1 MVKAYLGLGS
11 NIGDRAHQLQQAI
24 RIIDQYQYID
34 VTSISPIY
42 ETEPVGYTDQPQF
55 LNLCIEIETT
65 LNPQEL
71 LKRCLET
78 EEALHRVRK
87 IRLGPRTLDVDILL
101 YGNEIIEEDNLIIPH
116 PRMTERAFVLIPL
129 NDIASKHIEPRSQK
143 LIENL
148 VIADSTV
155 KRYMS

>member
-11 NIGDRAHQLQQAI
+11 NMGDRAHQLQQAI
-24 RIIDQYQYID
+24 QIIDRFQHID
-34 VTSISPIY
+34 VKSVSPIY

-65 LNPQEL
+65 LKPQEL

-78 EEALHRVRK
+78 EQALHRVRK
-87 IRLGPRTLDVDILL
+87 IRWGPRTLDVDILL

-116 PRMTERAFVLIPL
+116 PRMVERAFVLIPL
-129 NDIASKHIEPRSQK
+129 NDIASKHIEPRSQR

-148 VIADSTV
+148 VTADSTV

>member
-87 IRLGPRTLDVDILL
+87 IRWGPRTLDVDILL

-116 PRMTERAFVLIPL
+116 PKMTERAFVLIPL

>member
-11 NIGDRAHQLQQAI
+11 NMGDRAHQLQQAI
-24 RIIDQYQYID
+24 QIIDRFQHID
-34 VTSISPIY
+34 VTSVSPIY

-55 LNLCIEIETT
+55 LNLCIEIDTT
-65 LNPQEL
+65 LKPQEL

-78 EEALHRVRK
+78 EQALHRVRK
-87 IRLGPRTLDVDILL
+87 IRWGPRTLDVDILL

-116 PRMTERAFVLIPL
+116 PRMVERAFVLIPL
-129 NDIASKHIEPRSQK
+129 NDIASKHIEPRSQR

-148 VIADSTV
+148 VTADSTV

>member
-87 IRLGPRTLDVDILL
+87 IRWGPRTLDVDILL

-129 NDIASKHIEPRSQK
+129 NDITSKHIEPRSQK

>member
-11 NIGDRAHQLQQAI
+11 NMGDRAHQLQQAI
-24 RIIDQYQYID
+24 QIIDRFQHID
-34 VTSISPIY
+34 VASVSPIY

-65 LNPQEL
+65 LKPQEL

-78 EEALHRVRK
+78 EQALHRVRK
-87 IRLGPRTLDVDILL
+87 IRWGPRTLDVDILL

-116 PRMTERAFVLIPL
+116 PRMVERAFVLIPL
-129 NDIASKHIEPRSQK
+129 NDIASKHIEPRSQR
-143 LIENL
+143 LIKNL
-148 VIADSTV
+148 VTADSTV

>member
-42 ETEPVGYTDQPQF
+42 ETEPVGYTNQPQF

-87 IRLGPRTLDVDILL
+87 IRWGPRTLDVDILL

>member
-11 NIGDRAHQLQQAI
+11 NMGDRAHQLQQAI
-24 RIIDQYQYID
+24 QIIDRFQHID
-34 VTSISPIY
+34 VTSVSSIY

-65 LNPQEL
+65 LKPQEL

-78 EEALHRVRK
+78 EQALHRVRK
-87 IRLGPRTLDVDILL
+87 IRWGPRTLDVDILL

-116 PRMTERAFVLIPL
+116 PRMVERAFVLIPL
-129 NDIASKHIEPRSQK
+129 NDIASKHIEPRSQR

-148 VIADSTV
+148 VTADSTV

>member
-87 IRLGPRTLDVDILL
+87 IRWGPRTLDVDILL

-116 PRMTERAFVLIPL
+116 PRMVERAFVLIPL
-129 NDIASKHIEPRSQK
+129 NDIASKHIEPRSQR

-148 VIADSTV
+148 VTADSTV

>member
-87 IRLGPRTLDVDILL
+87 IRWGPRTLDVDILL

-155 KRYMS
+155 KRYIS

>member
-1 MVKAYLGLGS
+1 MIKAYLGLGS
-11 NIGDRAHQLQQAI
+11 NMGDRAHQLQQAI
-24 RIIDQYQYID
+24 QIIDRFQHID
-34 VTSISPIY
+34 VASVSPIY

-65 LNPQEL
+65 LKPQEL

-78 EEALHRVRK
+78 EQALHRVRK
-87 IRLGPRTLDVDILL
+87 IRWGPRTLDVDILL

-116 PRMTERAFVLIPL
+116 PRMVERAFVLIPL
-129 NDIASKHIEPRSQK
+129 NDIASKHIEPRSQR

-148 VIADSTV
+148 VTADSTV

>member
-65 LNPQEL
+65 LKPQEL

-78 EEALHRVRK
+78 EQALHRVRK
-87 IRLGPRTLDVDILL
+87 IRWGPRTLDVDILL

-116 PRMTERAFVLIPL
+116 PRMVERAFVLIPL
-129 NDIASKHIEPRSQK
+129 NDIASKHIEPRSQR

-148 VIADSTV
+148 VTADSTV

>member
-1 MVKAYLGLGS
+1 MVKVYLGLGS
-11 NIGDRAHQLQQAI
+11 NMGDRAHQLQQAI
-24 RIIDQYQYID
+24 QIIDRFQHID
-34 VTSISPIY
+34 VTSVSPIY

-65 LNPQEL
+65 LKPQEL

-78 EEALHRVRK
+78 EQALHRVRK
-87 IRLGPRTLDVDILL
+87 IRWGPRTLDVDILL

-116 PRMTERAFVLIPL
+116 PRMVERAFVLIPL
-129 NDIASKHIEPRSQK
+129 NDIASKHIEPRSQR

-148 VIADSTV
+148 VTADSTV

>member
-71 LKRCLET
+71 IKRCLET

-87 IRLGPRTLDVDILL
+87 IRWGPRTLDVDILL

>member
-11 NIGDRAHQLQQAI
+11 NMGDRAHQLQQAI
-24 RIIDQYQYID
+24 QIIDRFQHID
-34 VTSISPIY
+34 VTSVSPIY

-65 LNPQEL
+65 LKPQEL

-78 EEALHRVRK
+78 EQALHRVRK
-87 IRLGPRTLDVDILL
+87 IRWGPRTLDVDILL

-116 PRMTERAFVLIPL
+116 PRMVERALYLF
-129 NDIASKHIEPRSQK
+129 H
-143 LIENL
+143 
-148 VIADSTV
+148 
-155 KRYMS
+155 

>member
-11 NIGDRAHQLQQAI
+11 NMGDRAHQLQQAI
-24 RIIDQYQYID
+24 QIIDRFQHID
-34 VTSISPIY
+34 VTSVSSIY

-65 LNPQEL
+65 LKPQEL

-78 EEALHRVRK
+78 EQALHRVRK
-87 IRLGPRTLDVDILL
+87 IRWGPRTLDVDILL

-116 PRMTERAFVLIPL
+116 PRIVERAFVLIPL
-129 NDIASKHIEPRSQK
+129 NDIASKHIEPRSQR
-143 LIENL
+143 LIKNL
-148 VIADSTV
+148 VTADSTV

>member
-11 NIGDRAHQLQQAI
+11 NMGDRAHQLQQAI
-24 RIIDQYQYID
+24 QIIDRFQHID
-34 VTSISPIY
+34 VTSVSPIY

-65 LNPQEL
+65 LKPQEL

-78 EEALHRVRK
+78 EQALHRVRK
-87 IRLGPRTLDVDILL
+87 IRWGPRTLDVDILL

-116 PRMTERAFVLIPL
+116 PRMAERAFVLIPL

-155 KRYMS
+155 KRYVS

>member
-11 NIGDRAHQLQQAI
+11 NMGDRAHQLQQAI
-24 RIIDQYQYID
+24 QIIDRFQHID
-34 VTSISPIY
+34 VTSVSPIY

-65 LNPQEL
+65 LKPQEL

-78 EEALHRVRK
+78 EQALHRVRK
-87 IRLGPRTLDVDILL
+87 IRWGPRTLDVDILL

-116 PRMTERAFVLIPL
+116 PRMVERAFVLIPL
-129 NDIASKHIEPRSQK
+129 NDIASKHIEPRSQR

-148 VIADSTV
+148 VTADSTV

>member
-1 MVKAYLGLGS
+1 MVKVYLGLGS
-11 NIGDRAHQLQQAI
+11 NMGDRAHQLQQAI
-24 RIIDQYQYID
+24 QIIDRFQHID
-34 VTSISPIY
+34 VTSVSPIY
-42 ETEPVGYTDQPQF
+42 ETKPVGYTDQPQF

-65 LNPQEL
+65 LKPQEL

-78 EEALHRVRK
+78 EQALHRVRK
-87 IRLGPRTLDVDILL
+87 IRWGPRTLDVDILL

-116 PRMTERAFVLIPL
+116 PRMVERAFVLIPL
-129 NDIASKHIEPRSQK
+129 NDIASKHIEPRSQR

-148 VIADSTV
+148 VTADSTV

>member
-65 LNPQEL
+65 LDPQEL

-87 IRLGPRTLDVDILL
+87 IRWGPRTLDVDILL

-116 PRMTERAFVLIPL
+116 PRMAERAFVLIPL

-155 KRYMS
+155 KRYVS

>member
-65 LNPQEL
+65 LDPQEL

-87 IRLGPRTLDVDILL
+87 IRWGPRTLDVDILL

>member
-65 LNPQEL
+65 LDPQEL

-87 IRLGPRTLDVDILL
+87 IRWGPRTLDVDILL

-116 PRMTERAFVLIPL
+116 PRMAERAFVLIPL
-129 NDIASKHIEPRSQK
+129 NDIASKHIEPRSQ
-143 LIENL
+143 
-148 VIADSTV
+148 
-155 KRYMS
+155 

>member
-87 IRLGPRTLDVDILL
+87 IRWGPRTLDVDILL

>member
-87 IRLGPRTLDVDILL
+87 IRWGPRTLDVDILL

-116 PRMTERAFVLIPL
+116 PRMAERAFVLIPL

-155 KRYMS
+155 KRYVS

>member
-11 NIGDRAHQLQQAI
+11 NMGDRAHQLQQAI
-24 RIIDQYQYID
+24 QIIDRFQHID
-34 VTSISPIY
+34 VTSVSSIY

-65 LNPQEL
+65 LKPQEL

-78 EEALHRVRK
+78 EQALHRVRK
-87 IRLGPRTLDVDILL
+87 IRWGPRTLDVDILL

-116 PRMTERAFVLIPL
+116 PRMVERAFVLIPL
-129 NDIASKHIEPRSQK
+129 NDIASKHIEPRSQR
-143 LIENL
+143 LIKNL
-148 VIADSTV
+148 VTADSTV

>member
-1 MVKAYLGLGS
+1 MIKAYLGLGS
-11 NIGDRAHQLQQAI
+11 NMGDRAHQLQQAI
-24 RIIDQYQYID
+24 QIIDRFQHID
-34 VTSISPIY
+34 VTSVSPIY

-65 LNPQEL
+65 LKPQEL

-78 EEALHRVRK
+78 EQALHRVRK
-87 IRLGPRTLDVDILL
+87 IRWGPRTLDVDILL

-116 PRMTERAFVLIPL
+116 PRMVERAFVLIPL
-129 NDIASKHIEPRSQK
+129 NDIASKHIEPRSQR
-143 LIENL
+143 LIKNL
-148 VIADSTV
+148 VTADSTV

>member
-11 NIGDRAHQLQQAI
+11 NMGDRAHQLQQAI
-24 RIIDQYQYID
+24 QIIDRFQHID
-34 VTSISPIY
+34 VTSVSPIY

-65 LNPQEL
+65 LKPQEL

-78 EEALHRVRK
+78 EQALHRVRK
-87 IRLGPRTLDVDILL
+87 IRWGPRTLDVDILL
-101 YGNEIIEEDNLIIPH
+101 YGNEIIEEYNLIIPH
-116 PRMTERAFVLIPL
+116 PRMVERAFVLIPL
-129 NDIASKHIEPRSQK
+129 NDIASKHIEPRSQR
-143 LIENL
+143 LIKNL
-148 VIADSTV
+148 VTADSTV

>member
-87 IRLGPRTLDVDILL
+87 IRWGPRTLDVDVLL

>member
-65 LNPQEL
+65 LDPQEL

-87 IRLGPRTLDVDILL
+87 IRWGPRTLDVDILL

-116 PRMTERAFVLIPL
+116 PRMAERAFVLIPL

>member
-1 MVKAYLGLGS
+1 
-11 NIGDRAHQLQQAI
+11 
-24 RIIDQYQYID
+24 
-34 VTSISPIY
+34 
-42 ETEPVGYTDQPQF
+42 
-55 LNLCIEIETT
+55 EIETT

-87 IRLGPRTLDVDILL
+87 IRWGPRTLDVDILL

-129 NDIASKHIEPRSQK
+129 NDIASKHIEPRSP
-143 LIENL
+143 
-148 VIADSTV
+148 
-155 KRYMS
+155 

>member
-11 NIGDRAHQLQQAI
+11 NMGDRAHQLQQAI
-24 RIIDQYQYID
+24 QIIDRFQHID
-34 VTSISPIY
+34 VTSVSPIY

-65 LNPQEL
+65 LKPQEL

-78 EEALHRVRK
+78 EQALHRVRK
-87 IRLGPRTLDVDILL
+87 IRWGPRTLDVDILL

-116 PRMTERAFVLIPL
+116 PRMVERAFVLIPL
-129 NDIASKHIEPRSQK
+129 NDIASKHIEPRSQR
-143 LIENL
+143 LIKNL
-148 VIADSTV
+148 VTADSTV

>member
-1 MVKAYLGLGS
+1 M
-11 NIGDRAHQLQQAI
+11 GDRAHQLQQAI
-24 RIIDQYQYID
+24 QIIDRFQHID
-34 VTSISPIY
+34 VTSVSPIY

-65 LNPQEL
+65 LKPQEL

-78 EEALHRVRK
+78 EQALHRVRK
-87 IRLGPRTLDVDILL
+87 IRWGPRTLDVDILL

-116 PRMTERAFVLIPL
+116 PRMVERAFVLIPL
-129 NDIASKHIEPRSQK
+129 NDIASKHIEPRSQR

-148 VIADSTV
+148 VTADSTV

>member
-87 IRLGPRTLDVDILL
+87 IRWGPRTLDVDILL

-148 VIADSTV
+148 AIADSTV
-155 KRYMS
+155 KRYIS